1 MSYTSSAYTSSAYT
15 PSTYTL
21 SVYTSSAYTQTS
33 WFFVEIVFHPCSLTH
48 SMVKGG
54 GGYIVYTRSFALIS
68 TEINFCLFPFSLI
81 SYSPFFLPDA
91 PSSILSLHF
100 PHCPLLPSLL
110 HPSPF
115 SSLPLCFSF
124 HSPSLPFPS
133 LPFFSWLMCF
143 YMLPLKWH
151 LLCIYVG
158 AENFQPSQT
167 GQKRRN
173 AGIVMV
179 VVASE

>member
-81 SYSPFFLPDA
+81 SYLPSFLPDTL
-91 PSSILSLHF
+91 SSILSLHKTSF
-100 PHCPLLPSLL
+100 P
-110 HPSPF
+110 
-115 SSLPLCFSF
+115 SLPLCF
-124 HSPSLPFPS
+124 LPFPTHPLSHLFLSVFPFSPLPCLPISS
-133 LPFFSWLMCF
+133 LLFMVDV
-143 YMLPLKWH
+143 
-151 LLCIYVG
+151 LLH
-158 AENFQPSQT
+158 
-167 GQKRRN
+167 
-173 AGIVMV
+173 AGICCVFM
-179 VVASE
+179 